1 MARAGGGYHSLVRA
15 ARHLRPLPVQT
26 HPVVLGT
33 VIFLASELMFFSA
46 LFATYY
52 DLKAYNKV
60 WPPAYVHLDQP
71 GMALGTFMLFVAS
84 AMMFPFMR
92 AVRARHVTAA
102 RGWLFASIFG
112 GIGFL
117 AFEVHGWAKQ
127 GFGISTDAYG
137 SIFMTMTGFHFLH
150 VVAGLIMLSMLL
162 LGLRSQAF
170 LSDERSGVEAISYYW
185 HFVFVVWIGVYA
197 TLFLVR

>member
-1 MARAGGGYHSLVRA
+1 
-15 ARHLRPLPVQT
+15 
-26 HPVVLGT
+26 
-33 VIFLASELMFFSA
+33 MFFSA

-60 WPPAYVHLDQP
+60 WPPAYVHLDQA
-71 GMALGTFMLFVAS
+71 GMAIGTFMLFVAS
-84 AMMFPFMR
+84 AVMFPFLR
-92 AVRARHVTAA
+92 AVRARKTAAA
-102 RGWLFASIFG
+102 RGWLLTSILG
-112 GIGFL
+112 GVGFI
-117 AFEVHGWAKQ
+117 AFEWHGWATQ
-127 GFGISTDAYG
+127 GFGIATDAYG

-150 VVAGLIMLSMLL
+150 VVAGLIMLSMLY
-162 LGLRSQAF
+162 LGLRSPAF

>member
-1 MARAGGGYHSLVRA
+1 
-15 ARHLRPLPVQT
+15 
-26 HPVVLGT
+26 VVLGT

-71 GMALGTFMLFVAS
+71 GMAIGTFMLFVAS
-84 AMMFPFMR
+84 AVMFPFMR
-92 AVRARHVTAA
+92 AVRAQRVKPA
-102 RGWLFASIFG
+102 RAWLLTSILA
-112 GIGFL
+112 GIGFIG
-117 AFEVHGWAKQ
+117 FEWHGWATQ
-127 GFGISTDAYG
+127 GFGIATDAYG

-150 VVAGLIMLSMLL
+150 VAAGLIMLAMLY
-162 LGLRSQAF
+162 LGLRSPAF

-197 TLFLVR
+197 TLFLVQ